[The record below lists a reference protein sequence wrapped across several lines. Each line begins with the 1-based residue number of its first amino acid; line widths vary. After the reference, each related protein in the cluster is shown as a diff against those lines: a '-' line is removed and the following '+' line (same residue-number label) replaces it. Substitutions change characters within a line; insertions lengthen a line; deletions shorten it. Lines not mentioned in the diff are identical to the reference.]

1 MAIVNLLG
9 LSSGGKEGE
18 AALSA
23 AYQNHHRFSQGMRDV
38 GHVLYDFHAEVK
50 AGDKGL
56 SKLMGQVKGNLGA
69 QGFFTKK
76 ADTRLREQS
85 GVIRTNCTDC
95 LDRTNSAQTAFA
107 LSVLSAQIASLDM
120 GEVSP
125 SVAYRLSETFKA
137 MWANSGNE
145 LSKIY
150 AGTGV
155 IGTSS
160 KLVDGARSAARTVQN
175 NLLDS
180 AKQEAFDR
188 IVTGGIFKTQMSH
201 KTLLYLPRLL
211 IINNEVII

>member
-1 MAIVNLLG
+1 M
-9 LSSGGKEGE
+9 
-18 AALSA
+18 
-23 AYQNHHRFSQGMRDV
+23 
-38 GHVLYDFHAEVK
+38 
-50 AGDKGL
+50 
-56 SKLMGQVKGNLGA
+56 
-69 QGFFTKK
+69 
-76 ADTRLREQS
+76 
-85 GVIRTNCTDC
+85 IRTNCTDC

-188 IVTGGIFKTQMSH
+188 IVSGGIFKTQMSH
-201 KTLLYLPRLL
+201 KTILYLPR
-211 IINNEVII
+211 